1 MTKSETEALLA
12 TMYQAYA
19 NADIAAM
26 AASMSDQ
33 LVMHV
38 PGSHPLAGDHAGGDA
53 VWAYLG
59 KVAEISGGVGGFVVR
74 GISGDDDGHAVAI
87 LEGTIRDFV
96 RPIVHVWRLLDAQAV
111 EFWEVNFDQEAEDQF
126 WSTALNSTES

>member
-1 MTKSETEALLA
+1 
-12 TMYQAYA
+12 MYQAYA
-19 NADIAAM
+19 DADVAAM
-26 AASMSDQ
+26 AASMSDR

-38 PGSHPLAGDHAGGDA
+38 PGSHPLAGDHTGGDA

-59 KVAEISGGVGGFVVR
+59 KVAEISKGVGGFVVR
-74 GISGDDDGHAVAI
+74 GISGDDEGHAVAI
-87 LEGTIRDFV
+87 LEGTIGDFV
-96 RPIVHVWRLLDAQAV
+96 RPIVHVWRLRDARAE